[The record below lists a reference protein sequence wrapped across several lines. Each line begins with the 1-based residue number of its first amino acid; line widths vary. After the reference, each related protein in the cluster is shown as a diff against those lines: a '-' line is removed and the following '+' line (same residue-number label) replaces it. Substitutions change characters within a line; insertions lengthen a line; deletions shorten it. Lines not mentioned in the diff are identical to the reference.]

1 MTRMKRHLVL
11 TVLLVAACS
20 DDPTPPPPAPASVP
34 GTSASNPSTPTS
46 GNAGSSDIAMGGSI
60 GEATGRSAQGDG
72 GKRADGAAGGAKMRR
87 DPNAA
92 PASTVGEPEPA
103 SAPAAE
109 GLTLSSDAPAS
120 GGGSG
125 GASGASTSGQAED
138 PATAALRARTRESK
152 WNDFRSIVQKQA
164 DLMVKAG
171 LARKKSRQD
180 PSPENR
186 AAYDAIWGGIAP
198 LAQKVTEYMAQ
209 PRFSEEDRAV
219 MSMIVD
225 EIQSKAMAQVEA
237 AP

>member
-20 DDPTPPPPAPASVP
+20 DDPTPPPPAPAGVP
-34 GTSASNPSTPTS
+34 GTNAAAPASS
-46 GNAGSSDIAMGGSI
+46 GSKAGTSDIAMGGSSTE
-60 GEATGRSAQGDG
+60 GTTGAAQGNG
-72 GKRADGAAGGAKMRR
+72 GTTSNGAAGGAKMRR

-92 PASTVGEPEPA
+92 PRSTVVEPDQPQ
-103 SAPAAE
+103 APAPE
-109 GLTLSSDAPAS
+109 GQTLTSDMPAGTA
-120 GGGSG
+120 GGGAAAGG
-125 GASGASTSGQAED
+125 GATGAAED
-138 PATAALRARTRESK
+138 PATAALRARTREPR
-152 WNDFRSIVQKQA
+152 WNDFRGIVQKQA

-171 LARKKSRQD
+171 IARRKSRQD

>member
-1 MTRMKRHLVL
+1 M
-11 TVLLVAACS
+11 
-20 DDPTPPPPAPASVP
+20 
-34 GTSASNPSTPTS
+34 PTS
-46 GNAGSSDIAMGGSI
+46 GKADSSDTAMGGSS
-60 GEATGRSAQGDG
+60 GEPIGRSAQSDG
-72 GKRADGAAGGAKMRR
+72 GNRADGAAGGAKLRR

-92 PASTVGEPEPA
+92 PASTVVEPEPA
-103 SAPAAE
+103 SPPAAE

-120 GGGSG
+120 GGGSD
-125 GASGASTSGQAED
+125 GASDASTSDQAED

>member
-1 MTRMKRHLVL
+1 MGGT
-11 TVLLVAACS
+11 TTDGTAAKG
-20 DDPTPPPPAPASVP
+20 AS
-34 GTSASNPSTPTS
+34 GTASN
-46 GNAGSSDIAMGGSI
+46 
-60 GEATGRSAQGDG
+60 
-72 GKRADGAAGGAKMRR
+72 GAAGGAKMRR

-92 PASTVGEPEPA
+92 PSSTVGEPEPA
-103 SAPAAE
+103 PTPSSE

-120 GGGSG
+120 GGGAAGAGG
-125 GASGASTSGQAED
+125 GAAGGQVED
-138 PATAALRARTRESK
+138 AATAALRARTRESK
-152 WNDFRSIVQKQA
+152 WSDFRNIVQKQA

-171 LARKKSRQD
+171 LARKKARQD
-180 PSPENR
+180 PTPENR
-186 AAYDAIWGGIAP
+186 AAYDSIWGGIAP

>member
-1 MTRMKRHLVL
+1 MKRHLAL

-34 GTSASNPSTPTS
+34 GTSASVP
-46 GNAGSSDIAMGGSI
+46 AGDGSSAGTSDIAMGGTTTDGAANK
-60 GEATGRSAQGDG
+60 GEAGSSSN
-72 GKRADGAAGGAKMRR
+72 GAAGGAKMRR

-92 PASTVGEPEPA
+92 PSSTVGEPEPA
-103 SAPAAE
+103 PTPAPE
-109 GLTLSSDAPAS
+109 GLTLSSDVPAS
-120 GGGSG
+120 GGGAA
-125 GASGASTSGQAED
+125 GASGTTGGAQAED
-138 PATAALRARTRESK
+138 AATAALRARTRESK

-171 LARKKSRQD
+171 LARKKARQD
-180 PSPENR
+180 PTPENR
-186 AAYDAIWGGIAP
+186 AAYDSIWGGIAP

-209 PRFSEEDRAV
+209 SRFSEEDRAV

>member
-1 MTRMKRHLVL
+1 
-11 TVLLVAACS
+11 
-20 DDPTPPPPAPASVP
+20 
-34 GTSASNPSTPTS
+34 
-46 GNAGSSDIAMGGSI
+46 MGGTTTDSSAAKHDS
-60 GEATGRSAQGDG
+60 EATSN
-72 GKRADGAAGGAKMRR
+72 GAAGGAKMRR

-92 PASTVGEPEPA
+92 SSSTVGESEPA
-103 SAPAAE
+103 PTPSAE

-120 GGGSG
+120 GGSAAS
-125 GASGASTSGQAED
+125 ASGSASGSQAED

-152 WNDFRSIVQKQA
+152 WSDFRNLVQKQA

-171 LARKKSRQD
+171 LARKKARQD
-180 PSPENR
+180 PTPENQD
-186 AAYDAIWGGIAP
+186 AYNRIWGGIAP

-209 PRFSEEDRAV
+209 SRFSDDDRAV